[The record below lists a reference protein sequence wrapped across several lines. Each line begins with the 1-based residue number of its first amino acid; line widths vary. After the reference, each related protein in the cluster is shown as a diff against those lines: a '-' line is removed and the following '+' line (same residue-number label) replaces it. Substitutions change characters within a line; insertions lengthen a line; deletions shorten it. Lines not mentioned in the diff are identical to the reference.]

1 MEEYHRNYFII
12 LPDMFASN
20 NDEYED
26 ILEKIAETQFLNDTL
41 NDQQFTSDYQINS
54 LTQINSTALQKQI
67 I

>member
-1 MEEYHRNYFII
+1 
-12 LPDMFASN
+12 MFASN

-26 ILEKIAETQFLNDTL
+26 ILEKIAETQFLNNTL